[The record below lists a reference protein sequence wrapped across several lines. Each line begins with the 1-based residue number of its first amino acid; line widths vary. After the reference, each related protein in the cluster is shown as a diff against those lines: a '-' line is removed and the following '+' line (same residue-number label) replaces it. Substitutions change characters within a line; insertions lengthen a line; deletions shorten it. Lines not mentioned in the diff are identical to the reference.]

1 MLSEEEKKAINIIK
15 SIEKQFY
22 ENKQETNLSCYDD
35 MIIAIRTIL
44 KLVNKLEKE
53 DKEKDKQIDLMAK
66 KIYDAY
72 FEQVDFWIWFET
84 AIEKNLEKDYCES
97 IKQYVKKQVKEEGN

>member
-1 MLSEEEKKAINIIK
+1 
-15 SIEKQFY
+15 
-22 ENKQETNLSCYDD
+22 

-84 AIEKNLEKDYCES
+84 AIEKT
-97 IKQYVKKQVKEEGN
+97 

>member
-1 MLSEEEKKAINIIK
+1 MLLESEKRAINIIK

-35 MIIAIRTIL
+35 MIIAIQTIL
-44 KLVNKLEKE
+44 NLITKLQKE
-53 DKEKDKQIDLMAK
+53 NEEKDNQIDLMAK

-72 FEQVDFWIWFET
+72 FEQVDFWIWFEA
-84 AIEKNLEKDYCES
+84 AIGKNSEKDYCES
-97 IKQYVKKQVKEEGN
+97 IKQYVKKQVKEKGN